1 MRRQISLSNPLTV
14 PVSFRVETSGPFVIN
29 PYPPKKRLNSGKT
42 SFETQ
47 VTGGGGGGDDAR
59 CRGRRR
65 QQSQLAGNNSQAT
78 RSGDGASCAN
88 RGQRS
93 ASVMDTQDHN
103 QHQQHHPQRQHRR
116 SKDLISLLPGQ
127 NRQLEVVFLPSRA
140 SAEMSEC
147 LKSSFSPGTEDIP
160 RLVLRTT
167 GELTI
172 AFCTGHVQRIFLR
185 GEVLRPMITVAP
197 ATHSFG
203 TIHTERSG
211 NATLF
216 LGNPTFADADWSLVH
231 IPIPPPKKRL
241 IHSNNAAK
249 ATAAGTTPTN
259 NPARAASGAYAG
271 RHTGKP
277 GGTDGSGSH
286 GRSPAAGLFNPLVVD
301 DPSVFVFGE
310 EGGVLTGVKLPL
322 KSSAACLPEDWNRLE
337 NACWPQQRSRVTWG
351 GVTDCCSVHYPAQ
364 GPGLR
369 PCQKHPYGPPP
380 QGSIHSRRQERPE
393 TLSPA
398 GTGARPA
405 MPAAVVWRDEPHGQR
420 QVVGPTLKLETFLT
434 RKEETTEGYR
444 APRPLEVVFVP
455 KHNVL
460 YRSRFRLTVKGGES
474 AEVVLEGCGTYRED
488 FRPGRLP
495 RV

>member
-1 MRRQISLSNPLTV
+1 ISLSNPLTI

-29 PYPPKKRLNSGKT
+29 PSPPKKRLNSGKT
-42 SFETQ
+42 YFETQ
-47 VTGGGGGGDDAR
+47 VRGGRGGGDAAR
-59 CRGRRR
+59 CQGRRR
-65 QQSQLAGNNSQAT
+65 QQSQLADNNSQAT
-78 RSGDGASCAN
+78 RSGDGASCAYI
-88 RGQRS
+88 GQRT
-93 ASVMDTQDHN
+93 ASMMDTQDHN
-103 QHQQHHPQRQHRR
+103 QHQKQHHPECQHRR
-116 SKDLISLLPGQ
+116 TKDLISLLPGQ
-127 NRQLEVVFLPSRA
+127 NLQLEVVFLPSRA

-203 TIHTERSG
+203 TIHTERRG

-216 LGNPTFADADWSLVH
+216 LGNPTFADAEWSLVH
-231 IPIPPPKKRL
+231 IPTPPSKKRL
-241 IHSNNAAK
+241 IHNNNAAK
-249 ATAAGTTPTN
+249 ATAAGTTPTS
-259 NPARAASGAYAG
+259 NPARAASGAYAKG

-277 GGTDGSGSH
+277 GGTNGRGSH
-286 GRSPAAGLFNPLVVD
+286 GRGPAAGLFNPLVVD
-301 DPSVFVFGE
+301 DPSVFVFDE

-322 KSSAACLPEDWNRLE
+322 KSSAACLPEDWNRFE

-351 GVTDCCSVHYPAQ
+351 GVTDCCSVYYPKNKISHHECF
-364 GPGLR
+364 PGR
-369 PCQKHPYGPPP
+369 SV
-380 QGSIHSRRQERPE
+380 QGSPRRSVRKDTRPMNNVF
-393 TLSPA
+393 LVP
-398 GTGARPA
+398 GARPA

-420 QVVGPTLKLETFLT
+420 QVVGPTLNLEIFLT
-434 RKEETTEGYR
+434 RKEETAEGYR

-488 FRPGRLP
+488 FRPGKLP